1 MSEEQEARSRSGLPL
16 SGGRT
21 QRASDALRLH
31 SARHNTE
38 VAREVAET
46 TKEGPRPRDLYL
58 IILPFS
64 LAKFAKFSGQ
74 REQEHTEHGSTI
86 ADFMI
91 ETLRECGLI

>member
-1 MSEEQEARSRSGLPL
+1 VGELR
-16 SGGRT
+16 GR
-21 QRASDALRLH
+21 A
-31 SARHNTE
+31 
-38 VAREVAET
+38 
-46 TKEGPRPRDLYL
+46 Y
-58 IILPFS
+58 S